1 MYLTS
6 LGDRQTRWEKASWD
20 FGRAKKKWPGRTH
33 VPTWVVRSRKFR
45 QRIIRHVEQFL
56 IIVSHAT
63 VRARCACFD
72 LLVVVTPSAHVF
84 SSTLMKSYQPVLLS
98 CHETPRQRTG
108 VVLHGQ
114 RGGPEHWVPGWA
126 DKAP

>member
-72 LLVVVTPSAHVF
+72 LLVVNSREYGL
-84 SSTLMKSYQPVLLS
+84 SNSTLMNY
-98 CHETPRQRTG
+98 
-108 VVLHGQ
+108 
-114 RGGPEHWVPGWA
+114 
-126 DKAP
+126 